1 MFVWFGSCWL
11 VIFGN
16 VSCLLVLCSLEL
28 CGCFDEEGVCIVVVI
43 VVFVYGGD
51 VVQVEYVCMQGQ
63 VFIDVV
69 VGDQILGGV
78 CFGEGG
84 VGVGY
89 QLFVDMLCIQVE

>member
-1 MFVWFGSCWL
+1 MIDGWVLCLLLNCIILVGEGGLLMFVWFGSCWL

-51 VVQVEYVCMQGQ
+51 VV
-63 VFIDVV
+63 
-69 VGDQILGGV
+69 
-78 CFGEGG
+78 
-84 VGVGY
+84 
-89 QLFVDMLCIQVE
+89 